1 MVCLQDAPI
10 CVHAE
15 GRTTAAAILL
25 AELHD
30 RALHVCHVARREEIE
45 IIKDPF
51 YDKGRPGVQL
61 MKFADRI
68 HQMLTDTN

>member
-1 MVCLQDAPI
+1 MVCLQEAPI

-45 IIKDPF
+45 IIKAAKL
-51 YDKGRPGVQL
+51 KGTFTTETFLG
-61 MKFADRI
+61 
-68 HQMLTDTN
+68 